1 MDSNLQEF
9 PIWCYL
15 CKDKLL
21 WNIYSRIERGDMKF
35 AGNQIEGAKGSG
47 WPFLDAIRFGNVIIT

>member
-1 MDSNLQEF
+1 MS
-9 PIWCYL
+9 
-15 CKDKLL
+15 
-21 WNIYSRIERGDMKF
+21 SRIERGDMKF